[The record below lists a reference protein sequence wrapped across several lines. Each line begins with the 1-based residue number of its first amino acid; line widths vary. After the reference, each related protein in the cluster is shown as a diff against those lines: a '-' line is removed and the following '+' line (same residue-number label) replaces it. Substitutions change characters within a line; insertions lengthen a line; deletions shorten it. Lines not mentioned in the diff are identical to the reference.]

1 MRMNNRYDE
10 IINLPHHVSKTRPQ
24 MPMSDRA
31 AQFAPFAA
39 LTGYDSAIKETGRLT
54 DERIEL
60 DEEALTALDM
70 KYQLL
75 MDAFDDAPEVT
86 ITYFQPDER
95 KAGGKYVSA
104 VGAVK
109 KIDDFERRITMQD
122 GAKIPMDDVLSIEG
136 ELVVAFHIFPPLV
149 FLIAEIG
156 PHTRN
161 GKILPVAVQRGQPV
175 VLAGDKP
182 AGFIKDGLH
191 GKLVMLKEKI
201 LLGGSVVG
209 VFRVDML
216 ECCQPRHLLS

>member
-1 MRMNNRYDE
+1 MNRKYNE
-10 IINLPHHVSKTRPQ
+10 IMGLPHHVSKTRPQ

-39 LTGYDSAIKETGRLT
+39 LTGYDAAIKETGRLT

-60 DEEALTALDM
+60 DVEALSALDT

-75 MDAFDDAPEVT
+75 MEAHDEAPEVT

-104 VGAVK
+104 IGAVK

-136 ELVVAFHIFPPLV
+136 ELFS
-149 FLIAEIG
+149 
-156 PHTRN
+156 
-161 GKILPVAVQRGQPV
+161 
-175 VLAGDKP
+175 VL
-182 AGFIKDGLH
+182 
-191 GKLVMLKEKI
+191 E
-201 LLGGSVVG
+201 
-209 VFRVDML
+209 
-216 ECCQPRHLLS
+216 